1 MHTCI
6 LFFNDPEPTEIYTL
20 ALHDAIPISA
30 VFRLRLAGLG
40 FGLGVGLGLSVCFP
54 RVKHSDSL
62 TRQNFNLHRMKW
74 K

>member
-1 MHTCI
+1 MSQVI
-6 LFFNDPEPTEIYTL
+6 SQ
-20 ALHDAIPISA
+20 SA

-62 TRQNFNLHRMKW
+62 TRQNFNLH
-74 K
+74 